1 MSEINDV
8 ELIKPNISKK
18 ITERREAKLHSSGKY
33 KDYLGEG
40 AFGFVTRVSVPIKEG
55 VSLGLAYKEIE
66 FEGRA
71 ADALKAWL
79 RLKSADVPVP
89 RTFRLV
95 EKDGRYTGILMTD
108 LTHGWRDVLITSN
121 LTKAMVIDQVNAAH
135 PSTVQRLAELD
146 IEDPEFV
153 ERLERQIT
161 AIADKTAKNK
171 IGLEHADVVSA
182 VYKHTGELDLIISD
196 MDNVRVDMPE
206 SYDSLFAN
214 NLDRASRV
222 KLYIN
227 DAHRLAR
234 KLQGL
239 KTVNK

>member
-8 ELIKPNISKK
+8 ELIKPNISKRT
-18 ITERREAKLHSSGKY
+18 TERREAKLHSSRKDE
-33 KDYLGEG
+33 DYLGEG

-66 FEGRA
+66 YEGRA
-71 ADALKAWL
+71 AHALKAWL
-79 RLKSADVPVP
+79 RLKSAGVSVP

-95 EKDGRYTGILMTD
+95 EKEGRYTGILMTD

-121 LTKAMVIDQVNAAH
+121 PTKAMVIDRVNATHA
-135 PSTVQRLAELD
+135 STVQRFAEVD

-153 ERLERQIT
+153 ERLERQIM
-161 AIADKTAKNK
+161 AVADKTAKNK
-171 IGLEHADVVSA
+171 IALEHGDA
-182 VYKHTGELDLIISD
+182 VFAIYKHTGELDLIISD
-196 MDNVRVDMPE
+196 MDNVRVDSPE

-214 NLDRASRV
+214 NLDRTSKV
-222 KLYIN
+222 KFYIN
-227 DAHRLAR
+227 EAHRLAR